1 MEHLT
6 DHEAVV
12 EPIHG
17 KFWLGFV
24 PVHYNA
30 NSLCSDNTYSNP
42 PPVVYSNGAGAPGSG
57 ASNDANA
64 QAWQEYYKKYYEYY
78 GQYPQGQGSV
88 INWSLFF
95 NKI

>member
-6 DHEAVV
+6 DHEIVV

-17 KFWLGFV
+17 MFRIFPGHF
-24 PVHYNA
+24 NA
-30 NSLCSDNTYSNP
+30 NIISSDNTYSNP

-88 INWSLFF
+88 RNWSFDF
-95 NKI
+95 NKV